1 MGRPTNTM
9 DIYINRDGQQGGPYS
24 LDKINECLAE
34 GSMQPTNLAFH
45 EGLTDW
51 IPLNQVA
58 GVIIP
63 GASPSQ
69 STRAKPWAIASG
81 CGCALVTLIV
91 GGPSIALVCYLL
103 WEYADIKELDGPA
116 SITIAALISI
126 PLGILL
132 GCLTGF
138 FVYKRK
144 QKGNS
149 KPTPESTESTQT

>member
-1 MGRPTNTM
+1 M
-9 DIYINRDGQQGGPYS
+9 
-24 LDKINECLAE
+24 DKINECLAQ

-63 GASPSQ
+63 EASPSQ
-69 STRAKPWAIASG
+69 PTGAKPWAIASG

-103 WEYADIKELDGPA
+103 WEYADIKELDAGP
-116 SITIAALISI
+116 SIAIAALISI

-138 FVYKRK
+138 FVYRRK
-144 QKGNS
+144 QKENN
-149 KPTPESTESTQT
+149 KATP

>member
-1 MGRPTNTM
+1 M

-24 LDKINECLAE
+24 LDKINECLAQ
-34 GSMQPTNLAFH
+34 GSMQSTNLAFH

-51 IPLNQVA
+51 IPLSQVA

-63 GASPSQ
+63 GPSPAQ
-69 STRAKPWAIASG
+69 ATGAKPWAIASG
-81 CGCALVTLIV
+81 CGCSLVTLIV

-144 QKGNS
+144 QKKNN
-149 KPTPESTESTQT
+149 KPKSYPTGGAQT